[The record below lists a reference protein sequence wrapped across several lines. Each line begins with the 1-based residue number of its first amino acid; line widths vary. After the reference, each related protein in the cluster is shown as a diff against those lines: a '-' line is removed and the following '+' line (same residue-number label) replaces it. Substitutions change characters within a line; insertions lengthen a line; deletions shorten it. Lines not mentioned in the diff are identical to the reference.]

1 MKTFLEAVRKT
12 GIRAVLICRAN
23 LVDELDVPESVVLR
37 TDVSLAEC
45 EEVMEKAMA
54 SIIPLIDN
62 STGAGHMMFVTSL
75 HYGTPVIANNIPV
88 LTDYIIEGKKAAL

>member
-1 MKTFLEAVRKT
+1 VQYLAHSASFHSD
-12 GIRAVLICRAN
+12 
-23 LVDELDVPESVVLR
+23 DEIAPSKPRIKHLDIPESVVLR

-45 EEVMEKAMA
+45 EGVMEKAMA

-62 STGAGHMMFVTSL
+62 STGAGHMMVVTSL
-75 HYGTPVIANNIPV
+75 HYGTPVIATNIPV